1 MQLIK
6 SLFCL
11 KGCDDRNRF
20 LIINIAT
27 YIAFILLTVMLS
39 PSFIAGFLVLVVSAF
54 ISALSIIRRLNDAR
68 LKKSWLP
75 IATGLFLFC
84 GCIIV
89 FTSAGA
95 TYWLLLLPMGCLGI
109 LMTYPSNI
117 NSTYIWGYSGPVD
130 LSQHQVVPL
139 HHRQRIEPSVNGQ
152 SIHIEQPTQIDS
164 SSVYQNSQH
173 QKSPDIGEQIR
184 ERIFSNRNAV
194 ITLAS
199 VVALIIIGVTLSSLI
214 SSKPVKIDSVET
226 LEISKKTVTDS
237 LERLYPIEFS
247 DGFKLMISQHS
258 GLQISW
264 QADVTGKTEL
274 WQQIT
279 AQGDSSCRVIRFN
292 NKAEIRTISVVVEN
306 DDNYLAQFSPLDTEL
321 LLKHLAHRGSFSLCG
336 YNFSLKGSQAL
347 LGNNPPYN
355 NLASY

>member
-6 SLFCL
+6 SLLCI
-11 KGCDDRNRF
+11 KGCDYRSRF

-27 YIAFILLTVMLS
+27 YITFILLTVILS
-39 PSFIAGFLVLVVSAF
+39 PSYIAGFLVLVVSAV

-75 IATGLFLFC
+75 IATGLFLLC

-89 FTSAGA
+89 FTSTGA
-95 TYWLLLLPMGCLGI
+95 TYWLLLLPAGCLGI
-109 LMTYPSNI
+109 LMTYPSNN

-130 LSQHQVVPL
+130 LSQYEVVPL
-139 HHRQRIEPSVNGQ
+139 HRKQRIEPSVNGH
-152 SIHIEQPTQIDS
+152 SIHIEQPTHIDS
-164 SSVYQNSQH
+164 HNVYQNTQ
-173 QKSPDIGEQIR
+173 QVSPDIGEQIR
-184 ERIFSNRNAV
+184 ERLFSNRNAV

-199 VVALIIIGVTLSSLI
+199 AVAVVIIGFVLSSLMSI
-214 SSKPVKIDSVET
+214 KPVKTDSVET
-226 LEISKKTVTDS
+226 QEVPKQPITGS
-237 LERLYPIEFS
+237 LERLYPVEFS

-264 QADVTGKTEL
+264 KADVTGKTDL

-279 AQGDSSCRVIRFN
+279 AQGDSSCSVIRFN
-292 NKAEIRTISVVVEN
+292 NKAEIRTVSVIVEN
-306 DDNYLAQFSPLDTEL
+306 EGNYFAQFSPLDTEL